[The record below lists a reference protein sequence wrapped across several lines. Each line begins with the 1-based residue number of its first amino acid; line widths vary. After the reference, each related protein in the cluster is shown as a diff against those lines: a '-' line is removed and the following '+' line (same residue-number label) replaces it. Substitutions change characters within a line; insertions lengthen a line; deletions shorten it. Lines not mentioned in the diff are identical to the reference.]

1 MDKIFKRKRQEV
13 LDKIQ
18 ERNETIR
25 EVTLE
30 LEKASGGK
38 INYEFMLDMEDGLPT
53 GRYIQKIGK
62 IFYEE
67 QRKAAEGLKNEEGE
81 SKQYHTGKSLT
92 AKQIQENIELHA
104 AKKKFGAFMKAEKYI
119 NGSMQDGAFYKYTDE
134 FKTERAKF
142 EYFDGYNWNK
152 KDNIPTDA
160 WIKFRNKYYKPSL
173 FNVPIYKGDQFTGRF
188 KTPQI
193 QGWFVK
199 DKYREKKSE
208 ALIDG
213 VNISMLDKKWEK
225 LQNPQTELERAQKKF
240 YDMYVKYFEEDL
252 LTKLPMRIV
261 QQMHGKI
268 PLIKDT
274 TYNNLTKGPN
284 IISRLWA
291 KAKAA
296 PGSVKDYF
304 FTRKH
309 TTKIVLTDE
318 SGAFIDTLPMFY
330 VGNPKSEKELQAL
343 TDKINAKQQELQTPK
358 TEAETKRLKDEIEKL
373 KGRRSK
379 MQARPER
386 EELSTDLSDS
396 LIRFSGMAENYEV
409 MSGIE
414 DTLGALLKV
423 LQKRGYKPSDG
434 SDLKTYE
441 GGELVDASINP
452 DSSLETVNV
461 LRRAQKWMKMV
472 FYDNDKKT
480 EGVIDKISKNL
491 ISYTSLTY
499 VGLNPWGNLNNY
511 IIGRLN
517 NTIETAG
524 GRWYERSA
532 GLRAIKEYNNRA
544 LPDFFKKMGGK
555 TMINDML
562 GVSPSDY
569 DLKKAGSKW
578 EALVN
583 LFRMMDQKADLREL
597 NREYGKKE
605 SGFQRVW
612 GWGYMLQDAAE
623 YNVQSK
629 VGMSILMSTK
639 IYKSSDVDGSQTA
652 MSLYD
657 AYEYDQDTGKLSIKE
672 GYDTIIDFQTG
683 KHKKMS
689 DAARYDLRQYIR
701 EVNIHIHGNY
711 AYEDRMV
718 MQTSALGQLAAQFH
732 KWIAPAIKARYR
744 GEYYDENLGWIEGR
758 YLTFW
763 SFMTHVG
770 KDMMNARQAAK
781 NWKKLKGDP
790 GLTREEINRR
800 IQAKETRLART
811 LSADKQHEIQKEIT
825 DLKIMGQGKDKA
837 ERYVKNIYRTTA
849 EIGLVLTT
857 IILKHLFTTLWD
869 DDGED
874 ESGNIKRFQNAFM
887 YQLDRQQA
895 ELLQFVSVADALR
908 VIESPLSSTR
918 MIKEMGEALLH
929 AVQTP
934 VVMGYDAIVP
944 NQTDIKLDKRIY
956 YQRGNKKGDLKL
968 WKETRDAMPLLYAL
982 NRWWSYDQIKN
993 YWVK

>member
-1 MDKIFKRKRQEV
+1 
-13 LDKIQ
+13 
-18 ERNETIR
+18 
-25 EVTLE
+25 
-30 LEKASGGK
+30 
-38 INYEFMLDMEDGLPT
+38 
-53 GRYIQKIGK
+53 
-62 IFYEE
+62 
-67 QRKAAEGLKNEEGE
+67 
-81 SKQYHTGKSLT
+81 
-92 AKQIQENIELHA
+92 
-104 AKKKFGAFMKAEKYI
+104 
-119 NGSMQDGAFYKYTDE
+119 
-134 FKTERAKF
+134 
-142 EYFDGYNWNK
+142 
-152 KDNIPTDA
+152 
-160 WIKFRNKYYKPSL
+160 
-173 FNVPIYKGDQFTGRF
+173 
-188 KTPQI
+188 
-193 QGWFVK
+193 
-199 DKYREKKSE
+199 
-208 ALIDG
+208 
-213 VNISMLDKKWEK
+213 
-225 LQNPQTELERAQKKF
+225 
-240 YDMYVKYFEEDL
+240 
-252 LTKLPMRIV
+252 
-261 QQMHGKI
+261 
-268 PLIKDT
+268 
-274 TYNNLTKGPN
+274 
-284 IISRLWA
+284 
-291 KAKAA
+291 
-296 PGSVKDYF
+296 
-304 FTRKH
+304 
-309 TTKIVLTDE
+309 
-318 SGAFIDTLPMFY
+318 
-330 VGNPKSEKELQAL
+330 
-343 TDKINAKQQELQTPK
+343 
-358 TEAETKRLKDEIEKL
+358 
-373 KGRRSK
+373 
-379 MQARPER
+379 
-386 EELSTDLSDS
+386 
-396 LIRFSGMAENYEV
+396 
-409 MSGIE
+409 
-414 DTLGALLKV
+414 
-423 LQKRGYKPSDG
+423 
-434 SDLKTYE
+434 
-441 GGELVDASINP
+441 
-452 DSSLETVNV
+452 
-461 LRRAQKWMKMV
+461 
-472 FYDNDKKT
+472 
-480 EGVIDKISKNL
+480 
-491 ISYTSLTY
+491 
-499 VGLNPWGNLNNY
+499 
-511 IIGRLN
+511 
-517 NTIETAG
+517 
-524 GRWYERSA
+524 
-532 GLRAIKEYNNRA
+532 
-544 LPDFFKKMGGK
+544 MGGK